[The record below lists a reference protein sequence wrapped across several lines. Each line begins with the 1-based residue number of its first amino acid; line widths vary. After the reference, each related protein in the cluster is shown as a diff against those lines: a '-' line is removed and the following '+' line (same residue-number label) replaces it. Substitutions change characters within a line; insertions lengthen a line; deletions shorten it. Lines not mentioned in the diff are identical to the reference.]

1 MGNKSFWLSL
11 LAALAAFA
19 QPSAYDFVLSGGRI
33 VDGTGNAWFYGD
45 LAIQGARIARI
56 APAGLLDNAP
66 ARERIDVR
74 RLIVAP
80 GFIDIQ
86 SHSRPALLQGDGKV
100 LSKVTQGV
108 TTEIMGEGSTNAPA
122 KEPEGGHDFT
132 GPRGFDSWLRTM
144 ERRGASV
151 NFGSFVGGA
160 TIRQYVKGLEQGA
173 PTPAEVDQM
182 RTLVRQAMED
192 GAFGVAT
199 ALIYPPGEYATTSE
213 LVEMSRAMA
222 SYGGVYITHMR
233 SEGDRLIE
241 AIDEAVRIGREGG
254 VPVEIYHLKA
264 AGKRNWPKAA
274 QAIAKINEARAA
286 GYDVGADMY
295 AYTAGGT
302 GLTACLPPWTAADGK
317 LFENLANPQIRAKIR
332 AEIEGGKGEWENLGE
347 LATPE
352 GVLVAGLRREENK
365 KYVGRRLSEIAAMM
379 GKDWIDAAMDLVL
392 ADRSRVDTIY
402 FLMSEDNIRLQ
413 LQQPWMKFGTDAGG
427 LDPETARDLAHPRA
441 YGNFARLLGKYV
453 REEKVIPLEEMIR
466 KMTSAVARRL
476 SIQDRGILQEGAW
489 ADIVVFDA
497 ERIADRATFEA
508 PHQLSTGVRHVFV
521 NGIDVVRDGQHT
533 GAKPGR
539 IMRGPGYRP

>member
-1 MGNKSFWLSL
+1 
-11 LAALAAFA
+11 
-19 QPSAYDFVLSGGRI
+19 
-33 VDGTGNAWFYGD
+33 
-45 LAIQGARIARI
+45 
-56 APAGLLDNAP
+56 
-66 ARERIDVR
+66 
-74 RLIVAP
+74 
-80 GFIDIQ
+80 
-86 SHSRPALLQGDGKV
+86 
-100 LSKVTQGV
+100 
-108 TTEIMGEGSTNAPA
+108 A

-151 NFGSFVGGA
+151 NFGSFVGAA

-173 PTPAEVDQM
+173 PTPAEVEQM

-199 ALIYPPGEYATTSE
+199 ALIYPPGEYATTGE

-222 SYGGVYITHMR
+222 PYGGIYITHMR

-241 AIDEAVRIGREGG
+241 AIDEAMRIGREGG

-274 QAIAKINEARAA
+274 LAIAKINEARAA
-286 GYDVGADMY
+286 GHDVGADMY

-317 LFENLANPQIRAKIR
+317 LFENLGNPQMRAKIR
-332 AEIEGGKGEWENLGE
+332 AEIESGKGEWENLGE

-352 GVLVAGLRREENK
+352 GVLVAGVRREENR
-365 KYVGRRLSEIAAMM
+365 KYVGRRLSEIATMM

-413 LQQPWMKFGTDAGG
+413 IQQPWMKFGTDAGG
-427 LDPETARDLAHPRA
+427 LDPQTARDLAHPRA

-521 NGIDVVRDGQHT
+521 NGIDVVRDGHHT
-533 GAKPGR
+533 GAKLGR
-539 IMRGPGYRP
+539 IVRGPGYRP